1 MVEVLHF
8 TGCLSRKFACNHQ
21 ERHIIN
27 RHENIRWKFW
37 MKKESPAM
45 LYEYNS
51 VKALK
56 KGNQQSYSSKSIVTL
71 LRMPSQV
78 LVSNELSS
86 HTR

>member
-1 MVEVLHF
+1 
-8 TGCLSRKFACNHQ
+8 
-21 ERHIIN
+21 
-27 RHENIRWKFW
+27 
-37 MKKESPAM
+37 M